1 MKTSKDNSYEQI
13 NDHEALILITAL
25 DRTKHIWALTDEER
39 ASTQALMT
47 KLMDFR
53 IRTRGEQLMRKKR

>member
-1 MKTSKDNSYEQI
+1 MKTSKDDSHEQI

-25 DRTKHIWALTDEER
+25 DRTMNIWASDEGK
-39 ASTQALMT
+39 ANAQALMA

-53 IRTRGEQLMRKKR
+53 IRTRGEQLTRKKQ

>member
-1 MKTSKDNSYEQI
+1 MKTLKDNSYEQI

-25 DRTKHIWALTDEER
+25 ERTKHIWALTDEER
-39 ASTQALMT
+39 ANTQALMA

-53 IRTRGEQLMRKKR
+53 IRTRGEQLMRKKQ